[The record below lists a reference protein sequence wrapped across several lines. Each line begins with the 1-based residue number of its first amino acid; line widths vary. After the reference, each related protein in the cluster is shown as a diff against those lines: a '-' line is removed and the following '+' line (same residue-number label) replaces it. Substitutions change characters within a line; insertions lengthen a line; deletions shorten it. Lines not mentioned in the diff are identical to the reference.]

1 MIGGLRRLGEWLTRL
16 SQRYLPDPFIFAILL
31 TLLVAAL
38 ALSLTPSGLSEV
50 VGAWYKGF
58 WELLTF
64 AMQMVLILITGF
76 ALASA
81 PLVRSGLRR
90 LVTLPRTGPGV
101 VALVGLAAALLGWLN
116 WGLGLIAGAIMAREA
131 ALAARLRGIAV
142 HYPLLAAAGY
152 SGLAVWHGGFSGSA
166 PLTANTT
173 GPGNFMLEEIGRIVP
188 LSETILTPMNL
199 TLTLAA
205 FGLIPALLF
214 LLHPPAAE
222 SRGIAGGEME
232 EGREEDSHAGREPL
246 TPARRLEESRLLA
259 WIIVLGG
266 LSYLVPFFIKSG
278 LSRLD
283 LNSIIFIFLILGLAL
298 HGTPMAYAR
307 AFAGGTRAASGI
319 ILQFPFYAGIMGIM
333 KYTGLVGVI
342 AGWFV
347 AFSTPQSFPFW
358 TLVSAGL
365 VNLAVPSGGG
375 QFAVQGPVIV
385 EAAHTLGVPVGK
397 AIMALSYG
405 DELTNLI
412 QPFWALPLLGITG
425 LKAGEVMGYTAT
437 LMLFLFLLMATVLFI
452 F

>member
-1 MIGGLRRLGEWLTRL
+1 
-16 SQRYLPDPFIFAILL
+16 
-31 TLLVAAL
+31 
-38 ALSLTPSGLSEV
+38 
-50 VGAWYKGF
+50 
-58 WELLTF
+58 
-64 AMQMVLILITGF
+64 
-76 ALASA
+76 
-81 PLVRSGLRR
+81 
-90 LVTLPRTGPGV
+90 
-101 VALVGLAAALLGWLN
+101 
-116 WGLGLIAGAIMAREA
+116 MAREA
-131 ALAARLRGIAV
+131 ALTAKLRGIRV

-152 SGLAVWHGGFSGSA
+152 SGLAIWHGGFSGSA
-166 PLTANTT
+166 PLTANTS

-199 TLTLAA
+199 TLTLFAL
-205 FGLIPALLF
+205 GIIPTLLF
-214 LLHPPAAE
+214 LLHPPVSE
-222 SRGIAGGEME
+222 SKGIGERVE
-232 EGREEDSHAGREPL
+232 EESWGEIEQKKTEPL

-259 WIIVLGG
+259 WVIVLGG
-266 LSYLVPFFIKSG
+266 IAYLIPFFIRNG

-307 AFAGGTRAASGI
+307 AFATGTRAASGI

-333 KYTGLVGVI
+333 RYTGLVAVI

-437 LMLFLFLLMATVLFI
+437 LMLFLFIMMAVVLFI

>member
-16 SQRYLPDPFIFAILL
+16 SRRYLPDPFIFAILL

-38 ALSLTPSGLSEV
+38 ALTLTPLEPREV
-50 VGAWYKGF
+50 IEAWYKGF

-76 ALASA
+76 ALANA
-81 PLVRSGLRR
+81 PLVRDGLRK

-101 VALVGLAAALLGWLN
+101 VALVGFAAALLGWLN

-131 ALAARLRGIAV
+131 ALAARLRGLRV

-166 PLTANTT
+166 PLTANTA
-173 GPGNFMLEEIGRIVP
+173 GPGNFMLKEIGRIVP

-214 LLHPPAAE
+214 LLHPPAEE
-222 SRGIAGGEME
+222 SEGIAHEEAIPGEQE
-232 EGREEDSHAGREPL
+232 RVRTVPL
-246 TPARRLEESRLLA
+246 TPAQRLEESRLLA
-259 WIIVLGG
+259 WVIVLAG
-266 LSYLVPFFIKSG
+266 LSYLIPFFVKNG

-283 LNSIIFIFLILGLAL
+283 LNTVIFLFLILGLAL

-347 AFSTPQSFPFW
+347 AFSSAQSFPFW

-385 EAAHTLGVPVGK
+385 EAAHSLGVPVGK

-437 LMLFLFLLMATVLFI
+437 LMLFLFLLMAAVLFV